1 MELTGIISR
10 KAGNGKGFMM
20 EGQENWFN
28 TEGDTV
34 MAELAKYEKG
44 DTVTLQYTKK
54 GIKQSVTGIT
64 SPAAVKPAAQAPATT
79 SEFVCEDC
87 GAKLKDGKYKKC
99 YPCNKK
105 GGSGTGKT
113 YAKKEW
119 TPKAG
124 GYVDNPEKTEQIRR
138 GNSLNA
144 AAAVLAGRQED
155 PETIAEMTIV
165 VAERFLAW
173 LKENE

>member
-1 MELTGIISR
+1 MELTGKISR

-28 TEGDTV
+28 TEGDAV
-34 MAELAKYEKG
+34 MNELAKYVVG
-44 DTVTLQYTKK
+44 DTVTLEYNKK
-54 GIKQSVTGIT
+54 GIKQSVVNIMATT
-64 SPAAVKPAAQAPATT
+64 AVKKAAPAPAAT

-87 GAKLKDGKYKKC
+87 GAALKDGKYKKC
-99 YPCNKK
+99 WTCNKK
-105 GGSGTGKT
+105 GGTGKT

-155 PETIAEMTIV
+155 PETLAEMTIV
-165 VAERFLAW
+165 VAERFLEW
-173 LKENE
+173 LKANE